1 MMNHTTHK
9 VMAVA
14 LAAAIVAGVVD
25 SFATKMLGKIRVDDE
40 GERVFQHNTYA
51 RRR

>member
-1 MMNHTTHK
+1 MTKRMLNALP
-9 VMAVA
+9 V

-40 GERVFQHNTYA
+40 GESVFQHNTYA